1 MHLDDL
7 LTDDAALAEL
17 GARLARQRVAR
28 NLTQADLAERAGV
41 GRATLQRLERGESVQ
56 VLSLIKVLRVLDLL
70 TALDAVVPE
79 SADLPIAQLA
89 RELRPRRR
97 RARDGATTPPRPD
110 APPWTWGDEPA

>member
-1 MHLDDL
+1 MHIDDL

-28 NLTQADLAERAGV
+28 NLTQADLADQAGV

-79 SADLPIAQLA
+79 SADLPIAQLE
-89 RELRPRRR
+89 RERRPQRR
-97 RARDGATTPPRPD
+97 RAREAASPQPG
-110 APPWTWGDEPA
+110 APPWSWGDEPA